1 MVGHAGKFLFSWR
14 RFLSCRCSSLRSREG
29 SSDGET
35 VEEFLGLPNFPPCTN
50 GDEYHQMKDDE
61 AANKEQATTKTPTTE
76 TSQRTSESM
85 SSVLR
90 QEFQYIVLFFIT
102 GYLFYGHY
110 AGWSAIDCIYFSVV
124 VVTSVGYGDLVPTTE
139 IEMLFTAVYILAAMV
154 IVISAISR
162 IVDIFV
168 SGKVVAAMQQA
179 EEAKEKELQRMCKAD
194 SDGGADD
201 LFVSD
206 EEHARL
212 ERKKQII
219 SCLKAFAMLCAW
231 GGVGTFFFSSQE
243 EFLEGNDNL
252 KDVRPWV
259 GALYFTVVTLT
270 TVGFGD
276 DCPKTDLQKTFCVL
290 FILIGVP
297 LFGAALTEFTA
308 LLKGEEAPEE
318 QALNMIT
325 SLDEGKV
332 NSLMEFERELNEACG
347 QGESQESG
355 EIDRFEYTAFI
366 LVKNGAI
373 KMEALQEIMRSF
385 NKLDVDGSGSISRD
399 DLPSS
404 FS

>member
-1 MVGHAGKFLFSWR
+1 MVGQSGKFLN
-14 RFLSCRCSSLRSREG
+14 CCCSRNKPG
-29 SSDGET
+29 ASSDGDT
-35 VEEFLGLPNFPPCTN
+35 VEEFLGLPNFPSFLS
-50 GDEYHQMKDDE
+50 GDEYHQMKDAE
-61 AANKEQATTKTPTTE
+61 VAKKEQEQETPQTPAKE
-76 TSQRTSESM
+76 PSQSM
-85 SSVLR
+85 WSVLR
-90 QEFQYIVLFFIT
+90 QELQYIVLFFIS
-102 GYLFYGHY
+102 GYLFYGRY

-139 IEMLFTAVYILAAMV
+139 EEMLFTAVYILAAMV

-179 EEAKEKELQRMCKAD
+179 EEAKEKELQRMCHAD
-194 SDGGADD
+194 GSADD

-206 EEHARL
+206 EEQANI
-212 ERKKQII
+212 ERRKQIV
-219 SCLKAFAMLCAW
+219 SCFKAFAVLCAW
-231 GGVGTFFFSSQE
+231 GGVGTLFFSSQE
-243 EFLEGNDNL
+243 EFIEGNDNL

-276 DCPKTDLQKTFCVL
+276 DCPKTDLQKVFSVL

-332 NSLMEFERELNEACG
+332 NSLMEFEHELNEACG
-347 QGESQESG
+347 QGDSQESG

-385 NKLDVDGSGSISRD
+385 NKLDVDGSGSISKD